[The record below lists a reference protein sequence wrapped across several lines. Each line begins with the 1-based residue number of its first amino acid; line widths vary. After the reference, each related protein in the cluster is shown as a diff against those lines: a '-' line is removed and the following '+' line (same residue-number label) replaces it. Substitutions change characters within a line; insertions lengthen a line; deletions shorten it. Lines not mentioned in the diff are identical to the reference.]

1 MSAEASATGAGSD
14 DPEGTALTSA
24 KRWSS
29 RVLQSYEQGTEEA
42 GDERPLG
49 GYVVLLGTYATAV
62 AAALVVVRRQGVAL
76 ERPGV
81 ADLVLLSAATFRI
94 SRTMA
99 KDAVLAPVRAP
110 FATFQGSA
118 GPGEVMES
126 PRPGP
131 VRHAVGELVTCPFCM
146 TQWVGTAGL
155 VGLALAPRL
164 TRWVTSGMTA
174 VAVADALHFA
184 YARLQQAAE

>member
-1 MSAEASATGAGSD
+1 MSAQTNDAGADGD
-14 DPEGTALTSA
+14 DGDGRVLSSA

-29 RVLQSYEQGTEEA
+29 RVLQSYEQGADDA

-49 GYVVLLGTYATAV
+49 GYVVLLGTYAAAV
-62 AAALVVVRRQGVAL
+62 ATALAVVRRRGVAL
-76 ERPGV
+76 ERPGA
-81 ADLVLLSAATFRI
+81 ADLALLSAATFRI
-94 SRTMA
+94 SRTVA

-118 GPGEVMES
+118 GPGEVMEA
-126 PRPGP
+126 PRPGH